1 LKISGIKI
9 SDISIAAVVL
19 GIVLLIIIPLPVVL
33 MDFFLIL
40 NLALSLLIVLI
51 TLYAKKT
58 LDFSTYPTVLLMITL
73 FRVALNIASTRLIL
87 GNNGDAGQVIKAFG
101 TFVVGDNLI
110 VGLVIFFIIV
120 IMQFIVITKGAE
132 RVAEVAARFTLDA
145 MPGKQM
151 AIDADLSSGLITEA
165 QARERRAEVQQEADF
180 YGSMDGASK
189 FVKGDAIIGI
199 IITFVNLI
207 GGVLIGLLGVGGK
220 VMTFDEVISVYAL
233 ATVGNGL
240 VSQVSALLIST
251 ATGIIVTRAATKD
264 SFGQDMARQMFS
276 QSSLV
281 FYILAGMLA
290 LLSFVPGLPTIVIL
304 LIAAGIAFIGYYK
317 TQKDRKRQ
325 EEEVKDTAEVTA
337 AEKRKPES
345 VTALLNV
352 ELIEMEFGYG
362 LLSLVDAS
370 QGGDLLDRI
379 IMVRRQCALDLGI
392 IVPIVRLRDNVQLGI
407 RQYVIKIKG
416 LEVARGEVMP
426 DHFLALKPDDT
437 VEPIEGIETVEPA
450 FGLPALWISAANR
463 EKAELLGYTTI
474 DVPSVI
480 STHLMEVIKRHADEL
495 LGRQQVQTIINNLK
509 NTQPALVDEVVP
521 KMFSIGEI
529 QKVLA
534 NLLREGISIRDIGTI
549 LETMADYGN
558 ITKDADVLTEQVRQ
572 KFKRA
577 ITKQFIPNGEGRVI
591 TLSPDTEKA
600 IIGSLRQT
608 DQGPFAA
615 LDPAQIH
622 RLLGGIKKAADSA
635 MNLGITPIL
644 ITSPQIRRQMKNLT
658 MQVCPDLVVLSYNE
672 IEQDVKITSDWVVSV

>member
-1 LKISGIKI
+1 LKIS
-9 SDISIAAVVL
+9 DLTVAVVVL
-19 GIVLLIIIPLPVVL
+19 GIVLLIIMPLPVIF

-51 TLYAKKT
+51 TLYTKKT
-58 LDFSTYPTVLLMITL
+58 LDFSTYPTVLLILTL
-73 FRVALNIASTRLIL
+73 FRVALNIASARLIL
-87 GNNGDAGQVIKAFG
+87 GNNGDAGRVIHAFG
-101 TFVVGDNLI
+101 TFVVGENLI

-120 IMQFIVITKGAE
+120 IMQFVVITKGAE

-151 AIDADLSSGLITEA
+151 AIDADLSSGLITES
-165 QARERRAEVQQEADF
+165 QARERRLEVQQEADF

-199 IITFVNLI
+199 VITFVNII
-207 GGVLIGLLGVGGK
+207 GGILIGLLGAGGK

-240 VSQVSALLIST
+240 CSQISALLIST

-264 SFGQDMARQMFS
+264 SFGQDVTRQLFS
-276 QSSLV
+276 QTTV

-290 LLSFVPGLPTIVIL
+290 LVSLVPGLPTIVIL
-304 LIAAGIAFIGYYK
+304 LIAAGIAFIGFYR
-317 TQKDRKRQ
+317 TQNEKKKQ
-325 EEEVKDTAEVTA
+325 EEEVKDTAEIVA

-426 DHFLALKPDDT
+426 DHFLALKPDDL
-437 VEPIEGIETVEPA
+437 VEPVDGIETVEPA

-509 NTQPALVDEVVP
+509 NHQPALVEEVVP
-521 KMFSIGEI
+521 KMFSIGEV

-534 NLLREGISIRDIGTI
+534 NLLREGISIRDIGSI
-549 LETMADYGN
+549 LEIMADYGA
-558 ITKDADVLTEQVRQ
+558 ITKDADILTEQVRQ
-572 KFKRA
+572 KLKRA
-577 ITKQFIPNGEGRVI
+577 ITKQFIPTGEARVI
-591 TLSPDTEKA
+591 TISPDTEKA
-600 IIGSLRQT
+600 ILTSLRQA
-608 DQGPFAA
+608 DQGAFAA
-615 LDPAQIH
+615 LEPAQIH
-622 RLLGGIKKAADSA
+622 KLLGGIKKAAESA
-635 MNLGITPIL
+635 MNLGITPIM
-644 ITSPQIRRQMKNLT
+644 ITSPQIRRQMKDLS

-672 IEQDVKITSDWVVSV
+672 LEQDVKITSDWVVSV